1 MAKQMNRGERFVFNE
16 THLQKNY
23 EIKLKKERT
32 SEQCPEFVKKNPKRP
47 ILRGKIV
54 LMTLFSKIALC
65 NRSFL
70 HYIKDT
76 HMLKAQ
82 KVTGYEAIQLSGL
95 CKHIICNSF
104 HLTITD
110 DEYYKYF

>member
-1 MAKQMNRGERFVFNE
+1 MAKQMNRGKGFVFNE
-16 THLQKNY
+16 THLQNIFFPKLKNY

-65 NRSFL
+65 YNRL
-70 HYIKDT
+70 CMHYNKDT
-76 HMLKAQ
+76 HKLKAQ
-82 KVTGYEAIQLSGL
+82 KVTG
-95 CKHIICNSF
+95 
-104 HLTITD
+104 
-110 DEYYKYF
+110 

>member
-54 LMTLFSKIALC
+54 LMTLFSKITLC
-65 NRSFL
+65 NRSCM
-70 HYIKDT
+70 HCNKDT
-76 HMLKAQ
+76 HKIKAQ
-82 KVTGYEAIQLSGL
+82 KVTG
-95 CKHIICNSF
+95 
-104 HLTITD
+104 
-110 DEYYKYF
+110 